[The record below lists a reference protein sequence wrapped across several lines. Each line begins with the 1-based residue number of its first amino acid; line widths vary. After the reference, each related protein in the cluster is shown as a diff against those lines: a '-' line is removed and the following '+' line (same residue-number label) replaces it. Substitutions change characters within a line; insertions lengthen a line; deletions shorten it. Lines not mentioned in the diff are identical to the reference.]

1 MLALLSAWLL
11 ASQRHSRKLAW
22 SLAVLA
28 ALALSSCSG
37 LHHGGT
43 PTGSYTITVKGT
55 SGSLTHSATATLTVN

>member
-1 MLALLSAWLL
+1 VLALLSAWLF
-11 ASQRHSRKLAW
+11 ASHRASRKVAW
-22 SLAVLA
+22 SLAVMA
-28 ALALSSCSG
+28 ALALSGCSG